1 MGKKKKKGKEIKYNE
16 SPVSHYQRG
25 KIKHQ
30 KKTERKKKN
39 NKCKDVEKLQLVY

>member
-16 SPVSHYQRG
+16 SPVSHYHRG

-30 KKTERKKKN
+30 KKTERNLFRFGRLKFE
-39 NKCKDVEKLQLVY
+39 VLL